1 MYRNE
6 DLMKIKS
13 NLNKI
18 QDDASNEYKKL
29 YEPTVDEI
37 GMVYTAITNYVKRK
51 KRIAYGGFA
60 QNTILI
66 DKNPDESFYKE
77 VKGAYYKWP
86 DIADI
91 EFYSYTPVQDMIEL
105 TNELHSMGFKY
116 VEGGEAVHPE
126 TFKISVNFII
136 YCDITYMPKNIYEK
150 IPTLNINNIIC
161 AHPHFMMVDAY
172 RILTDPMTSYFR
184 LNKPIQRFPKLLKY
198 YKIDMTDNIK
208 INDMMADIKVMKVIK
223 QILKQSKMVVVG
235 FCAYN
240 YYMKKVENT
249 DIIKIPFYEAI
260 SMNLKKHATI
270 IYKYLV
276 KKFTTITVKEYN
288 PFFTFMDHRVEYYHN
303 NILVLKLYGNNKRC
317 TVYNYSEK
325 KHMYFGTYN
334 LVYMYLL
341 FNYFN
346 SIVMK
351 DNLLDTIHKN
361 LLYNINHARD
371 RYLDSH
377 NMTVVDKS
385 PFQDFTTKCFGK
397 PHEPSREAKEE
408 RIKNNYTPF
417 VYKPNLKNNM
427 IKEFTFSNNSGM
439 MITLK
444 EDLIHII

>member
-37 GMVYTAITNYVKRK
+37 GQVYTAITNYVKRK

-91 EFYSYTPVQDMIEL
+91 EFYSPTPVQDMIEL

-116 VEGGEAVHPE
+116 VEGGEAIHPE

-136 YCDITYMPKNIYEK
+136 YCDITYMPKNIYEN

-208 INDMMADIKVMKVIK
+208 IND
-223 QILKQSKMVVVG
+223 ILK
-235 FCAYN
+235 
-240 YYMKKVENT
+240 E
-249 DIIKIPFYEAI
+249 
-260 SMNLKKHATI
+260 
-270 IYKYLV
+270 
-276 KKFTTITVKEYN
+276 
-288 PFFTFMDHRVEYYHN
+288 
-303 NILVLKLYGNNKRC
+303 
-317 TVYNYSEK
+317 
-325 KHMYFGTYN
+325 
-334 LVYMYLL
+334 
-341 FNYFN
+341 
-346 SIVMK
+346 
-351 DNLLDTIHKN
+351 
-361 LLYNINHARD
+361 
-371 RYLDSH
+371 
-377 NMTVVDKS
+377 
-385 PFQDFTTKCFGK
+385 
-397 PHEPSREAKEE
+397 
-408 RIKNNYTPF
+408 
-417 VYKPNLKNNM
+417 
-427 IKEFTFSNNSGM
+427 
-439 MITLK
+439 
-444 EDLIHII
+444 